1 MQIFVKTLTVKTIT
15 LEMEPSYTIKNVK
28 AKIQDREGITL
39 CHTQQKRLIF
49 AGKQLEDGCHT
60 LSDFSIQKESTLHDQ
75 VLHLRGGMQ
84 IFVKTL
90 ISKTIALE
98 VEPSNTIKNVKAK
111 IQDKEGITPDQQRL
125 IFAGKQL
132 EDGISLSDHIIQKGS
147 TLHLILHLRGG
158 C

>member
-60 LSDFSIQKESTLHDQ
+60 LSDFSIQKESTLH
-75 VLHLRGGMQ
+75 RPGAA
-84 IFVKTL
+84 
-90 ISKTIALE
+90 S
-98 VEPSNTIKNVKAK
+98 
-111 IQDKEGITPDQQRL
+111 EGWYADLCEDPDQQDYR
-125 IFAGKQL
+125 
-132 EDGISLSDHIIQKGS
+132 S
-147 TLHLILHLRGG
+147 GG
-158 C
+158 GTQ